1 MTKAILTFPTN
12 NNYQQIKVIPNTPYV
27 FTINVVIKLV
37 YTSTNGS
44 NGGSCKASPKSG
56 GDMFS
61 RLILCE
67 SLLKTLGV
75 VSGGDV

>member
-1 MTKAILTFPTN
+1 MQVRNCKWQKTVLHKYHITILKKTFL
-12 NNYQQIKVIPNTPYV
+12 
-27 FTINVVIKLV
+27 NVVIKLV